1 MAKRQKTNLTLAFE
15 ELRKLGY
22 FARQNFWCCQSC
34 AWYAIPEDKSEKAV
48 FFHGQDAA
56 DLKEN
61 GSCYLS
67 WDGNGEEIVSVFNKH
82 GIKTEW
88 DGDKAKRIK
97 IIVWED

>member
-34 AWYAIPEDKSEKAV
+34 AWYAIPEDKSSKSV
-48 FFHGQDAA
+48 FFHGQDAD

-61 GSCYLS
+61 GSCYVS

-82 GIKTEW
+82 GIQTEW
-88 DGDKAKRIK
+88 SGSKEKRIK
-97 IIVWED
+97 IFVK